1 MYSKVLSLKG
11 RIVNRAKQRGEFF
24 YCIFFLSLSNESRTL
39 PLHLWQLLALTHR
52 NERFRDKG
60 GDGSGLGCVNPFV
73 SRRIS
78 FHGTTYRLG
87 LHRLSER
94 KLERHYSRPLWLMNL
109 LFSRLLRDFID
120 RKHRFVAGSQVN
132 DRAQRSEPPTV
143 DFVPVETIDRTISSN
158 FPLPIYRNFSHWPD
172 LSSFFLPSSL
182 FLSSFFFFF
191 LLFLFLLLTQFL
203 TLLPHVPRNFSFKTD
218 QRVHFLFLRS
228 MLHDRLTYKPRT
240 R

>member
-1 MYSKVLSLKG
+1 M
-11 RIVNRAKQRGEFF
+11 

-60 GDGSGLGCVNPFV
+60 GDRSGLGCRVNPFV

-143 DFVPVETIDRTISSN
+143 DFVSVVASKRSIERSLSISRYDYQNS
-158 FPLPIYRNFSHWPD
+158 SHWTR
-172 LSSFFLPSSL
+172 SFFLSPFFSFSFL
-182 FLSSFFFFF
+182 LLLLLFFPFLSSHSIS
-191 LLFLFLLLTQFL
+191 
-203 TLLPHVPRNFSFKTD
+203 HVAS
-218 QRVHFLFLRS
+218 S
-228 MLHDRLTYKPRT
+228 
-240 R
+240 